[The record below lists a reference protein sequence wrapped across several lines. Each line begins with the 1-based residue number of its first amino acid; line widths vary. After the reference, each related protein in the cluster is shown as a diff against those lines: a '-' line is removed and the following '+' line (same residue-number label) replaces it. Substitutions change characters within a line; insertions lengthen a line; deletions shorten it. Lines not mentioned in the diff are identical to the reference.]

1 MQMLFMLFSL
11 CVMLCNVLKMSEYEA
26 YWLTDFPLVIAP
38 RNNYGDLSKIKKANI
53 KKN

>member
-1 MQMLFMLFSL
+1 
-11 CVMLCNVLKMSEYEA
+11 MSEYEA